1 MFNKCNK
8 LENLNI
14 NNFDTKN
21 VTEMGW
27 MFSECF
33 KLKEIKGIN
42 KFITNEVTTMN
53 SMFNHCYELENLDLS
68 KFNSSNVKN
77 MSYMFYECNKLKYL
91 NLKNFEINCD
101 TRDMLTFENKEECI
115 FITNNKKLLQ
125 LYKST

>member
-1 MFNKCNK
+1 
-8 LENLNI
+8 
-14 NNFDTKN
+14 
-21 VTEMGW
+21 
-27 MFSECF
+27 
-33 KLKEIKGIN
+33 
-42 KFITNEVTTMN
+42 MN